1 MKKLFAIVSLI
12 LCLVPI
18 SGADPGY
25 TGNVGEARLGN
36 HWVVTPSGFFN
47 YQTNNPDFI
56 GAVNAV
62 VTNGGGGGVNLLP
75 LNNVWTGSNSFTG
88 PVVGT
93 FTDTAGNPYPTLG
106 LLLGGSV
113 SPSFST
119 LSATVVNSSLFF
131 GPYRFPNG
139 NLIFDNADT
148 TNAVPPNSA
157 VSVSAT
163 NWIPGAIAAI
173 STNDASGAA
182 KQATNGLGNAAFG
195 STNTMKVFAATN
207 ADLATLATT
216 ATTASAVSVTDTN
229 NLVFQS
235 GLAIKGSNYVFQ
247 ATFSGLNGATG
258 SVSIINGV
266 LSLTLGTSNQFTPA
280 NLATLASAL
289 QAGSTLNGANLSA
302 GTVADVALASTFL
315 KTVPV
320 GTTNWLQNIVN
331 LTSNQVI
338 SMSQAN
344 SNQVIAQAG
353 VAISGSN
360 YLVTVP
366 TGATNNVVFQN
377 GSATNINVIISGAA
391 NSFLISGT
399 NSSGIESLVTNASPT
414 SWSAMTVQGNT
425 GNFSGPTNYASL
437 IFNNSGFVAG
447 STVIGSSNDAV
458 IESSGGNLM
467 IEPIGG
473 GKHLY
478 AVSRTSF
485 TSATVTN
492 MDMTPTGVTFNE
504 QINGNGGGLTNTP
517 SSFVPYVGGDWAAT
531 FTMVSGGQSFF
542 TPNGGGN
549 QSPVGSDVNARTDC
563 DGFSYA
569 TNFSLTL
576 NTSGGG
582 FQVNTNYVAYMITN
596 SVSSSNAMSAIISG
610 PIGSSTFPRN
620 ISANSITM
628 IGVTNFTFVLYYIGS
643 GGGASGTTRARI
655 SVQLVQTH

>member
-1 MKKLFAIVSLI
+1 MKKLLAIVSLI

-36 HWVVTPSGFFN
+36 HWVVTPAGFFN

-56 GAVNAV
+56 GAVNSV

-113 SPSFST
+113 NPSFNT
-119 LSATVVNSSLFF
+119 LSAVVVNSSLFF

-139 NLIFDNADT
+139 NLLFDNADT

-163 NWIPGAIAAI
+163 NWIPGAIAASSTNDGSGAAATALTAAMKFQGTNAYNYGLLTNNPI
-173 STNDASGAA
+173 LATPFTTNSGTAVTNIVQNMVALNSTNDASGAA
-182 KQATNGLGNAAFG
+182 KQATNGLGNAAFT

-320 GTTNWLQNIVN
+320 GATNWIPAAISASISASNLLNAAAFVGLNGATGMVSTVNGLLTVTVGTTNQFTVANAATLASALQAGSTLNGAN
-331 LTSNQVI
+331 LT
-338 SMSQAN
+338 
-344 SNQVIAQAG
+344 AG
-353 VAISGSN
+353 SVADSALASTFLKTAGNAS
-360 YLVTVP
+360 
-366 TGATNNVVFQN
+366 TNNAAAQN
-377 GSATNINVIISGAA
+377 W
-391 NSFLISGT
+391 
-399 NSSGIESLVTNASPT
+399 SGIQNLT
-414 SWSAMTVQGNT
+414 NT
-425 GNFSGPTNYASL
+425 GNTIS
-437 IFNNSGFVAG
+437 
-447 STVIGSSNDAV
+447 
-458 IESSGGNLM
+458 
-467 IEPIGG
+467 
-473 GKHLY
+473 
-478 AVSRTSF
+478 
-485 TSATVTN
+485 
-492 MDMTPTGVTFNE
+492 
-504 QINGNGGGLTNTP
+504 GNGGGLTNTP

-531 FTMVSGGQSFF
+531 FTMASGGQSFF

-569 TNFSLTL
+569 TNLSLTL

-610 PIGSSTFPRN
+610 LIASSTFPRN
-620 ISANSITM
+620 ISMNSISM